1 MGFIAKTW
9 RADFVLTK
17 LRLKNFKNFKDVT
30 FEFGG
35 LTLLVGTN
43 AVGKS
48 NVCEALRFL
57 SAMGRGY
64 TLAQAIGGHYENGA
78 LQWRGIRGW
87 MSEIA
92 FYGESTFTI
101 EATFTV
107 DPTLTVQESGE
118 AVLVMYGI
126 EVYMGANP
134 NSGESPRIISEKLM
148 FDNGTPRV
156 LETYSLHESDQL
168 EIRLNGSPIQS
179 SNVVQ
184 ARAMNSMEELKE
196 RAKIASDE
204 INNSSFQIR
213 NNQSVISQIPFNS
226 WLNLAMTSI
235 RDFDWDPS
243 VMRDSVLPGYTSI
256 GDRGEGLSSVLHSI
270 FQQDHLKE
278 ACTDW
283 LNALTPMDVTDLE
296 FVAEESGKIALR
308 MIEAHGRKISAASA
322 SDGTLRFLATLA
334 AYFSPRL
341 QQLYFLEELENG
353 IHPTRLHLL
362 LQLIEQRAEA
372 GKIQTIATTHSP
384 QLLRFLSEESLQHA
398 YVIYR
403 LDDRP
408 DARVRRLINIP
419 NVLEVLKTT
428 DLGELLESGWMETT
442 LSFERDE
449 EPK

>member
-1 MGFIAKTW
+1 M
-9 RADFVLTK
+9 LTK
-17 LRLKNFKNFKDVT
+17 LRLKNFKNFKDVE

-64 TLAQAIGGHYENGA
+64 TLAQAIGGHYENGT

-92 FYGESTFTI
+92 FYGESTFSI
-101 EATFTV
+101 EATFDIGDSHFV
-107 DPTLTVQESGE
+107 VQDFEKPKIVRYS
-118 AVLVMYGI
+118 I
-126 EVYMGANP
+126 EVVMGQNFGSTVLP
-134 NSGESPRIISEKLM
+134 KILSEKI
-148 FDNGTPRV
+148 V
-156 LETYSLHESDQL
+156 LEGNHSEQLESYTIHESDRL
-168 EIRLNGSPIQS
+168 EASFNGKVITLSG
-179 SNVVQ
+179 
-184 ARAMNSMEELKE
+184 ELPLP
-196 RAKIASDE
+196 
-204 INNSSFQIR
+204 IR
-213 NNQSVISQIPFNS
+213 NDRSLISQINIVS
-226 WLNLAMTSI
+226 WLNQAMSAI
-235 RDFDWDPS
+235 RDFDWDPK
-243 VMRDSVLPGYTSI
+243 VMRDSVLPGYDEI

-308 MIEAHGRKISAASA
+308 MIESNGRKISAASA

-334 AYFSPRL
+334 AYFSPIT

-403 LDDRP
+403 SDDRS
-408 DARVRRLINIP
+408 DAQVRRIVDIP
-419 NVLEVLKTT
+419 NIREVLETT
-428 DLGELLESGWMETT
+428 DLGELLESGWLETT

-449 EPK
+449 ERVAG